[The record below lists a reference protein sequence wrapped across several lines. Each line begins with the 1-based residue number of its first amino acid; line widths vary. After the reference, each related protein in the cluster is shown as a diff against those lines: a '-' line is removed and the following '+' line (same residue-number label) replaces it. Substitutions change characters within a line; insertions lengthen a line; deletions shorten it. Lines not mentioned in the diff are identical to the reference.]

1 MPYTRKH
8 PFTMIEILLALG
20 VIAIGICSIM
30 VLFPIGANASRDA
43 AMETYCANAAEE
55 LLHYYQFQ
63 LQSNNQWK
71 ELITDNGIKNSENEV
86 ILAYSDGWKSDWNAL
101 NEFPNIVQKS
111 GTCVFLLTN
120 IGNGKKWS
128 ELTDYNEINWAAV
141 ITVTKHLININGSN
155 VNSNYGITLQAEV
168 SWPAQAQVA
177 NRKKA
182 TYVLDVFKKH

>member
-1 MPYTRKH
+1 
-8 PFTMIEILLALG
+8 MIEILLALG
-20 VIAIGICSIM
+20 VTAVGICSIM

-43 AMETYCANAAEE
+43 AMETYTANAADEI
-55 LLHYYQFQ
+55 LHYYQYQ

-71 ELITDNGIKNSENEV
+71 NLITDNGIKNSEEEV
-86 ILAYSDGWKSDWNAL
+86 TLAYSDNWKSNWNSL

-111 GTCVFLLTN
+111 GSCVFLLTN

-141 ITVTKHLININGSN
+141 ITVTKHPININGSN
-155 VNSNYGITLQAEV
+155 VNSNYGITLQADV
-168 SWPAQAQVA
+168 TWPAQAPVA